1 MFIKKLFIRK
11 EFDISFF
18 TSPLENL
25 ISRLDDLSKEQVK
38 SRLKNIIRSIYDE
51 YL

>member
-1 MFIKKLFIRK
+1 MFVRK

-25 ISRLDDLSKEQVK
+25 LGKFDDLSKEQVR
-38 SRLKNIIRSIYDE
+38 SNLKNIIRSIYDE

>member
-1 MFIKKLFIRK
+1 MFIKKLFVRK

-18 TSPLENL
+18 TGPLEYL
-25 ISRLDDLSKEQVK
+25 LKKLDDLSKEQVK
-38 SRLKNIIRSIYDE
+38 YRLKNIIRSIYDE

>member
-1 MFIKKLFIRK
+1 MFLKKLFIKK

-25 ISRLDDLSKEQVK
+25 LSKFDDLSKEQVK
-38 SRLKNIIRSIYDE
+38 SKLKNIIRSIYDE

>member
-1 MFIKKLFIRK
+1 MFLKKLFIRK

-18 TSPLENL
+18 TNPLENL
-25 ISRLDDLSKEQVK
+25 LSRLDDLSKEQVK
-38 SRLKNIIRSIYDE
+38 SKLKNIIRSIYDE